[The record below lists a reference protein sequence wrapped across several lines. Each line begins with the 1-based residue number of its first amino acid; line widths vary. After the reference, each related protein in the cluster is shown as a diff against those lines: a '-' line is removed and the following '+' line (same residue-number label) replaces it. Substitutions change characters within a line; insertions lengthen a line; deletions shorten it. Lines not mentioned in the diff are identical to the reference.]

1 MIEQSEQA
9 FSQNSGQL
17 AIVEETEF
25 VDAFCLVVRSVDQVV
40 EDFFEVGY
48 VDVLLD

>member
-1 MIEQSEQA
+1 LIKQSEQA
-9 FSQNSGQL
+9 LSQNSGQL

-25 VDAFCLVVRSVDQVV
+25 VDAFGFVVRSVYQVV
-40 EDFFEVGY
+40 EDFFKVGY

>member
-1 MIEQSEQA
+1 MIEQSEKA

-25 VDAFCLVVRSVDQVV
+25 VDAFGLVIRSVDQVV
-40 EDFFEVGY
+40 KDFFEVGY